1 MCVGPLA
8 PKMPKMPAPPKPQA
22 PPPTQKAAAPPEE
35 YVAPEKIQDESTGE
49 EKLST
54 KKKKALEIQKQ
65 KEGVK
70 QFGAVDPES
79 LPKTPEGGVN
89 L

>member
-1 MCVGPLA
+1 MCIGPLA
-8 PKMPKMPAPPKPQA
+8 PKMPSMPAPPKPQA

-35 YVAPEKIQDESTGE
+35 YVAPERLEDESTE
-49 EKLST
+49 DKLST

-89 L
+89 I

>member
-1 MCVGPLA
+1 MCVGPFA
-8 PKMPKMPAPPKPQA
+8 PKMPSIPAPIRQA
-22 PPPTQKAAAPPEE
+22 PPPTMKAAAPPPE
-35 YVAPEKIQDESTGE
+35 YVAPEDIKDREGDE

-70 QFGAVDPES
+70 QFDAVDPKS
-79 LPKTPEGGVN
+79 LPDTPEGGVN
-89 L
+89 I